1 LTQVHNVRLNLF
13 RLLLTVIDRSGPD
26 FRSKVIEPILAD
38 SKDEKDPDVSYIL
51 ELIKDRLSAN

>member
-1 LTQVHNVRLNLF
+1 MRLNLF